1 MNACGIT
8 MRALLE
14 RSFKQHFRKYFG
26 RGTMEIRISANELT
40 KALTML
46 QGVVQRKNSLAILS
60 NVLLQTDG
68 FDGVLLSSTDLDV
81 GMRLRKNCEVV
92 AEGASTVS
100 ARSLLDI
107 VKMLPGPDV
116 TLKSLENMHLSIKS
130 GRTNARLVALS
141 AAEFPVLPSVEG
153 ITFQDIDTAKLLSM
167 VQKTIYSTS
176 NDDNRYNLT
185 GVYFEPQTNATD
197 SVVMVSTDGHRLSR
211 VKESFSGVD
220 FSDFEPATLPR
231 KGLVELVRLLESSME
246 KEEKFRLGFSEQ
258 HAIIL
263 FKDTY
268 LSMRLIDGKFPD
280 YNQVIPKLADKILR
294 ASRNEFLLGLKRV
307 SVLASEKNQ
316 SVKMRTKSGEL
327 TVSCVNPEAGEV
339 TDDVSVEY
347 SGPDIEIGFNAK
359 YIIDALSSITD
370 SNIMVKFTDPLSPT
384 LITGISDD
392 SHQCVIMPM
401 RM

>member
-1 MNACGIT
+1 
-8 MRALLE
+8 
-14 RSFKQHFRKYFG
+14 
-26 RGTMEIRISANELT
+26 MEIRISAYELT

-46 QGVVQRKNSLAILS
+46 QGVVQRKNSMPILS

-68 FDGVLLSSTDLDV
+68 ADGVLLSSTDLDV

-92 AEGASTVS
+92 SEGASTVS

-130 GRTNARLVALS
+130 GRTNARLMALS
-141 AAEFPVLPSVEG
+141 PAEFPVLPSVEG
-153 ITFQDIDTAKLLSM
+153 MAFQLVDSNLFLAM

-185 GVYFEPQTNATD
+185 GVYFEPQAHD
-197 SVVMVSTDGHRLSR
+197 PASVVMVSTDGHRLSR
-211 VKESFSGVD
+211 VKENFAGGDFSG
-220 FSDFEPATLPR
+220 FEAVTLPR
-231 KGLVELVRLLESSME
+231 KGLIELVRLLDGMTE
-246 KEEKFRLGFSEQ
+246 KDEKFKLGFSEQ
-258 HAIIL
+258 HAIVL
-263 FKDTY
+263 HKDTY

-294 ASRNEFLLGLKRV
+294 ASRHDFLLGLKRV

-316 SVKMRTKSGEL
+316 SVKMRTRSGEL

-359 YIIDALSSITD
+359 YIIDALSSISD
-370 SNIMVKFTDPLSPT
+370 NNIMVKFTDPLSPT
-384 LITGISDD
+384 LITGINDD